1 MNYNI
6 DKLTVPTQIEYTVDE
21 NRQYGQLPMEML
33 MTKFEETD
41 MGDEE
46 GSYDDYARNVLT
58 NWGPDTNFLAHEEP
72 RGGVEARGGLLN
84 LRYYG
89 HRGVADNPYHPEVF
103 IGFQGPED
111 WDPRGTADEPDMKKI
126 PEQWASRMRF
136 VRFSPDGCEQITGG
150 SRNEWKVQI
159 DNQSVFK
166 WIRDRMKWFST
177 QKDGRREGIR
187 RLLPPKPDVKKV
199 VVVRGYGDY
208 IKDFALNPQRRS
220 VLISDNIIRNSQEYR
235 ANCRD
240 QDDTV
245 MLYGESGRKRRHNTV
260 AKGGAAIRD
269 ISNDGKFSQQ
279 EVSKCYKAVGL
290 LLSELVRGKSQEIA
304 MAKSGDTE
312 HAESTASMAQKS
324 AKIVNDLS
332 IILRSITADNAW
344 GNSEITKMMKSATP
358 KEVEHMARLITFN
371 HLLPANHYFNAEL
384 MYKSVIPGADKESI
398 RREVISDS
406 TVPDVRDTQTIVS
419 KMARMRALD
428 PRAGKNG
435 LSEVNTESTSTH
447 NYKHAK
453 AYLDDK
459 QRQNTSGENFK
470 AESRNT
476 QARKQN
482 HENYQI
488 VNKNAHVQGMA
499 FHDNQYMEHGAAK
512 IGSKYVMR
520 DMDRDGRDDSVGV
533 SA

>member
-6 DKLTVPTQIEYTVDE
+6 DKLVVPTQIEYTVDE

-33 MTKFEETD
+33 TTKFEETD

-46 GSYDDYARNVLT
+46 ASYDDYARNVLT
-58 NWGPDTNFLAHEEP
+58 NWGPDTNFRTDEEP

-126 PEQWASRMRF
+126 PEQWGARMRF
-136 VRFSPDGCEQITGG
+136 QRFSPDGCEQITGG
-150 SRNEWKVQI
+150 LRNEWKVQI

-166 WIRDRMKWFST
+166 WVRDRMKWFST
-177 QKDGRREGIR
+177 QKDGRREGMR

-208 IKDFALNPQRRS
+208 ITDYALTPQKRS
-220 VLISDNIIRNSQEYR
+220 VVISDNIIRNSQEYR

-245 MLYGESGRKRRHNTV
+245 MLYGESGRKRKRQVTAN
-260 AKGGAAIRD
+260 ALRD
-269 ISNDGKFSQQ
+269 TSRDGKFSQQ
-279 EVSKCYKAVGL
+279 EVSKCYKAVGM
-290 LLSELVRGKSQEIA
+290 LLSELVRGKNQTLM

-312 HAESTASMAQKS
+312 HAESTAQIAQKH

-344 GNSEITKMMKSATP
+344 GNSDIALMMKSATP
-358 KEVEHMARLITFN
+358 REVEHMARLITFN

-384 MYKSVIPGADKESI
+384 MYKSVLPGADKEAI

-406 TVPDVRDTQTIVS
+406 AAPDVRDTQTIVS

-435 LSEVNTESTSTH
+435 LSEVNTESSNTH
-447 NYKHAK
+447 NYKHAR
-453 AYLDDK
+453 AHLDDK
-459 QRQNTSGENFK
+459 RRQNTSGENFK

-476 QARKQN
+476 QNRKQN

-488 VNKNAHVQGMA
+488 VNKNTHVQGMA
-499 FHDNQYMEHGAAK
+499 FSDNQYAERHGGP
-512 IGSKYVMR
+512 IGSKYLMR
-520 DMDRDGRDDSVGV
+520 EMDRDSRDNSLGV